1 MKKFRVVLGLYFVCV
16 IAVCSCLVGTNKTTV
31 TQKKYSIDD
40 MSLDEKI
47 GQMLFVEYRSG
58 IYTSDLY
65 DAIYKYK
72 PGGFILYSENLWNE
86 NDYFELIRK
95 LNKSSDIPI
104 FIGIDQEGGYMQR
117 LKSLGDVRLTKLKSL
132 EDLGN
137 DDLLYTY
144 LSGKVN
150 GEELATFGINVNFS
164 PVLDISTTSDNEF
177 DFSRSFSISED
188 EVAEYGKNYILG
200 LNNHSVVSCAK
211 HLPGIGDGTEN
222 THYGSSYILKTKKE
236 LEERELVPFK
246 ENSKYLDMMMISHD
260 IIPSITGNVPLTLS
274 KDGIDYLKDYLD
286 YDGLIVSD
294 GLRMKA
300 LTNYYSTEEILVGAV
315 NAGVDVLLAP
325 EKMSI
330 TVGIIKRAVTDGK
343 INEERINESV
353 KKILRVKEKLNKRE
367 DIMSDFLLTYH
378 KLLLR
383 RSFGDDN
390 DLVDNYI
397 FNLDD

>member
-1 MKKFRVVLGLYFVCV
+1 MKNFRVVLGLCFVCV
-16 IAVCSCLVGTNKTTV
+16 VAVCSCLVGTNKTTV

-72 PGGFILYSENLWNE
+72 PGGFILYSENLWNK

-222 THYGSSYILKTKKE
+222 THYGSSYI
-236 LEERELVPFK
+236 
-246 ENSKYLDMMMISHD
+246 SHD
-260 IIPSITGNVPLTLS
+260 IIPNITGNVPLTLS

-300 LTNYYSTEEILVGAV
+300 LTNYYSTEELLVGAI
-315 NAGVDVLLAP
+315 NAGVDVLLAS

-330 TVGIIKRAVTDGK
+330 TVGIIKRAVIDGK

-367 DIMSDFLLTYH
+367 YIMSDFLLTYH